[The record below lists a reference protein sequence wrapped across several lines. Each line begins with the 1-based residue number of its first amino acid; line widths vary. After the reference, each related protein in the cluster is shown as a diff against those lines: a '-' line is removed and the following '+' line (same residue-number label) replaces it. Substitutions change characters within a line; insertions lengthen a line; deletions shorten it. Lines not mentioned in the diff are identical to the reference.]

1 MSAPE
6 PSELKSAVIC
16 QQLERHWRMCRALRH
31 GSPPANRKA
40 AGSYFNLRR
49 GMADTRIE
57 HKALQFVP
65 IPLDTPA

>member
-1 MSAPE
+1 MRFTKYLGLGVAT
-6 PSELKSAVIC
+6 LLAAC
-16 QQLERHWRMCRALRH
+16 
-31 GSPPANRKA
+31 GSPPATRKA

-57 HKALQFVP
+57 RKALQFVP